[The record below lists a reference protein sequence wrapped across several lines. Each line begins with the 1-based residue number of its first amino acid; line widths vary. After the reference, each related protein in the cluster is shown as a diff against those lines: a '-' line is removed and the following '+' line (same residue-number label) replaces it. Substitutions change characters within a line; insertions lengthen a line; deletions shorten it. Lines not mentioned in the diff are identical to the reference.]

1 LKLLLAGI
9 RLIEYLHHNSTTM
22 KVEVKEL
29 VTFEQFD
36 EISELQKKIWNLS
49 ERDMISTITLKA
61 LTMNYPPMGLV
72 LGAYVD
78 NKLTGFSI
86 CLPTR
91 ETSTI
96 YGLIMGVLPE
106 FQNSEIG
113 NFMGLKT
120 LELCRKQNITKICW
134 TYEPLESAHGHLYL
148 NKWGAIVVRYQQNYY
163 HLKDDFNKK
172 LPMDRF
178 IVDCNLHSN
187 RVIERVKKKI
197 EMRPLE
203 KALNLFPLADGNV
216 FPKEKA
222 VLVRIPADFQKLKN
236 EKIDEAIQY
245 RHTTRIIFE
254 EYITKQS
261 YFIAELIS
269 GELNGERQSY
279 YLLEKRS
286 YI

>member
-1 LKLLLAGI
+1 MAGV
-9 RLIEYLHHNSTTM
+9 RLIEYLHHKYTTM

-72 LGAYVD
+72 LGAYID
-78 NKLTGFSI
+78 NHLSGFSV
-86 CLPTR
+86 CFPTR
-91 ETSTI
+91 ETGTL

-106 FQNSEIG
+106 LQNSEIG
-113 NFMGLKT
+113 NFIGLKI

-134 TYEPLESAHGHLYL
+134 TYEPLESLHGHLYL
-148 NKWGAIVVRYQQNYY
+148 NKWGAVVVRYQQNYY
-163 HLKDDFNKK
+163 QLKDDLNKK

-178 IVDCNLHSN
+178 IVDCNLQSN
-187 RVIERVKKKI
+187 RVIERVKKKF

-203 KALNLFPLADGNV
+203 IALNQFPLADGKV
-216 FPKEKA
+216 FPSDKA
-222 VLVRIPADFQKLKN
+222 VLVRIPADFQKLKKEN
-236 EKIDEAIQY
+236 IDEALQY
-245 RHTTRIIFE
+245 RNATRIIFE

-269 GELNGERQSY
+269 GEVNGERHSY